1 MTPSQRRGY
10 NLGSDWSCCLSFYTE
25 IGPLRLQTF
34 TLALALAVLASLV
47 WGFYRLPQ
55 QRAAWVDAALAALF
69 LGLIGARAGHVLL
82 NWNYF
87 AYNAGQIPAIR
98 EGGLDW
104 HGGLLGGL
112 LGLLIVARW
121 RKVAI
126 SRLLDLLTPAL
137 PLLALAGWWGCAA
150 ANCAYGAELNSLV
163 DGPALL
169 VAELRDVYGI
179 PAPRYRTQFF
189 GLSLA
194 LLGLALAALLI
205 YRGWLVGLRF
215 WLLLALLSV
224 GMFAIGFVRADF
236 AYVIAGLRADQW
248 LDMLVIILS
257 LLVLITGAIR
267 KLRTSNGL

>member
-1 MTPSQRRGY
+1 M
-10 NLGSDWSCCLSFYTE
+10 SFYTE

-34 TLALALAVLASLV
+34 SLALALAVLVSIA

-55 QRAAWVDAALAALF
+55 QRAAWVDVVLAALF
-69 LGLIGARAGHVLL
+69 LGLLGARAGHVLL

-87 AYNAGQIPAIR
+87 AYNTGQILAIR
-98 EGGLDW
+98 EGGLNW

-121 RKVAI
+121 RKLSI

-150 ANCAYGAELNSLV
+150 AHCAYGAELNSLV

-169 VAELRDVYGI
+169 VGELRDVYGI

-205 YRGWLVGLRF
+205 YRGWLAGLRL
-215 WLLLALLSV
+215 WLLLALLSA

-236 AYVIAGLRADQW
+236 AYIIAGLRADQW
-248 LDMLVIILS
+248 LDLLVMLMS
-257 LLVLITGAIR
+257 LLVLIAGALR
-267 KLRTSNGL
+267 KLRISDGL